1 MRVLVTRP
9 LPEANQTATRLA
21 ALGHEAVIAPLT
33 TIEPTGAIVPA
44 GPFDLIVATSAR
56 ALEMAV
62 AAALAPH
69 IGRPFRGV
77 GARTMEAAR
86 ARGFEAASTAPDVA
100 GLLAMLASTPRG
112 ARVLYLAGED
122 RKPALETGLAAA
134 GLAVETI
141 VVYRAA
147 AVARLPEAARLA
159 LESDALDAALCFS
172 RRGAELLIDLS
183 NAAGIADNLMRAPQV
198 CISAEVAAPFIALG
212 ARTIIAPTSDAP
224 GLFAALEFV

>member
-56 ALEMAV
+56 ALEMAD
-62 AAALAPH
+62 AAA
-69 IGRPFRGV
+69 
-77 GARTMEAAR
+77 
-86 ARGFEAASTAPDVA
+86 
-100 GLLAMLASTPRG
+100 
-112 ARVLYLAGED
+112 
-122 RKPALETGLAAA
+122 
-134 GLAVETI
+134 LAVETI